1 MTSIINGSMKQLTQN
16 QIETI
21 QQMAELF
28 YTYQHICINAE
39 LDPETHFEDFTLKH
53 GEFYTNYMIGF
64 LKGDMILR
72 QSIKT
77 SAENGSHPAQQLLL
91 KLQEEST
98 LEIKANE

>member
-1 MTSIINGSMKQLTQN
+1 MIPLTQD

-28 YTYQHICINAE
+28 YTYSHICINAE
-39 LDPETHFEDFTLKH
+39 LDPEDHFEDFSNKK
-53 GEFYTNYMIGF
+53 GEFYLNYMIGF
-64 LKGDMILR
+64 LKGDMPLR

-91 KLQEEST
+91 KIQEESAI
-98 LEIKANE
+98 ENKANE